1 LKFCFKYFSIYW
13 SIRKLTTHIKNA
25 LNPTLKF
32 IQDRIGKVITDSPS
46 KITNW
51 LQMTPQIAEKDKIV
65 VEITVRP
72 DMTNMIETLPGGI
85 SAAILDDLCTT
96 VCLISDDFFYASVNL
111 TIDYLQPAV
120 VGVMLIG
127 TAEVVREG
135 KNIINV
141 HSTLA
146 FPDGR
151 LVARASSN
159 VYNTNVQRRR

>member
-1 LKFCFKYFSIYW
+1 M
-13 SIRKLTTHIKNA
+13 IRAFQLLYEERKKSAMNSR
-25 LNPTLKF
+25 LKF

-51 LQMTPQIAEKDKIV
+51 FQMTPQLAEKDKIV

-72 DMTNMIETLPGGI
+72 DMGNMLEILPGGI

-96 VCLISDDFFYASVNL
+96 VCSISEDFFYATVNL

-120 VGVMLIG
+120 IGVVLIG

-135 KNIINV
+135 KNIIKV
-141 HSTLA
+141 HGTLA
-146 FPDGR
+146 FPDER
-151 LVARASSN
+151 LVARASLN